1 MPDLRGNLT
10 VFQPISV
17 MQMLNLAVATG
28 ELRLKIEG
36 NSASIFFEDG
46 NVTFAGIKNRPV
58 KIGEYL
64 VQTGVVSQEALDQ
77 VLSAGRKKSKRTG
90 TLLIE
95 AGFMTDVDLRRAVI
109 EQIKDVI
116 FEVVRW
122 QDGTFTFQTGE
133 KPVSQEIR
141 IDIPLDHLML
151 EGLKRLDE
159 ERDTPR

>member
-1 MPDLRGNLT
+1 MPDLKGNLA
-10 VFQPISV
+10 VFQPIAV

-28 ELRLKIEG
+28 ELKLKGSE

-64 VQTGVVSQEALDQ
+64 IRAGIINQELLDA
-77 VLSAGRKKSKRTG
+77 VLLKRGKKRKRIG
-90 TLLIE
+90 AVLIE
-95 AGFMTDVDLRRAVI
+95 DGHINEIDLRRAVI

-122 QDGTFTFQTGE
+122 QEGSFTFLTG
-133 KPVSQEIR
+133 KTPVSQEIR

-151 EGLKRLDE
+151 EGLTRLDE
-159 ERDTPR
+159 ERDSPK

>member
-17 MQMLNLAVATG
+17 MQMLNLATATG
-28 ELRLKIEG
+28 ELKLKGSE

-46 NVTFAGIKNRPV
+46 NVTFAGIENRPV

-64 VQTGVVSQEALDQ
+64 IRAGIIDQEVLDE
-77 VLSAGRKKSKRTG
+77 VLLKRGKKRKRIG
-90 TLLIE
+90 TFLIE
-95 AGFMTDVDLRRAVI
+95 EGHMSDVDLRRAVI

-122 QDGTFTFQTGE
+122 QEGSFTFFTG
-133 KPVSQEIR
+133 KAPVSQEIR

-151 EGLKRLDE
+151 EGLTRLDE
-159 ERDTPR
+159 ERETPR